1 MYLLDINCLMA
12 LGWPNHVHHVTMV
25 EWFNAVGSADWATTA
40 GVQAGFLRVSM
51 NPAVTG
57 TVVTFAEAGAVLGG
71 LLSAGSHQ
79 VLPAAFPGEWPDWL
93 NLRVQGYRQVTDAS
107 LVASAAA
114 GGATLATLDTGVADL
129 TDTAHRDLVYP
140 IPL

>member
-1 MYLLDINCLMA
+1 MYLLDVNCLMA
-12 LGWPNHVHHVTMV
+12 LGWPNHVHHVRMV
-25 EWFNAVGSADWATTA
+25 EWFTAVGSADWATTA

-57 TVVTFAEAGAVLGG
+57 TVVTFAEAGMVLGG
-71 LLSAGSHQ
+71 LLSTGSHQ
-79 VLPAAFPGEWPDWL
+79 DVPEVPACEWPDWL
-93 NLRVQGYRQVTDAS
+93 TLRIQGYRQVTDAS

-114 GGATLATLDTGVADL
+114 GGATLATLDAGVADL
-129 TDTAHRDLVYP
+129 ADAAHRDVVYP